1 VALAMLLLQFISSGR
16 YEWLS
21 GRAGIDHTM
30 RFHQLA
36 ARALTVLVLLHPLL
50 FLMPTDAAGWG
61 DVPARAARLFSAPHL
76 ASGVVAWVLLLVLIG
91 LAVTRNRLGLRYE
104 WWRAGHSL
112 AALLVAI
119 GGTHH
124 ALATGFY
131 SGAPWLS
138 RYWWALAAF
147 AIVLWGYLW
156 LVKPFVLMRGAH
168 RVVSNE
174 EIGRGIRE
182 IVLAPAAGRPLRY
195 DAGQFAWA
203 LLGQPP
209 LTVLDHPFS
218 ISSAPESSP
227 EVRLLI
233 KARGDFTGALG
244 GPRAGRAR
252 LSRRA
257 ARQFFLAWSL
267 GSEHRADRGR
277 HRHRAGDR
285 VAAPPVCA
293 PRSSSLERALR
304 RSRRAPARARRRD
317 PRHGRGTRPAASFF
331 VDEPAPGWSGGAG
344 ALTAEAVREAIRGEP
359 AACLAFLCGP
369 TPMMLACARHLRAR
383 ACLPGRSSSSASST
397 TERLALGVQLRAQPS
412 DDALAL
418 RRVRRVVPL
427 QEALQVALARRGRA
441 LREARGELVH
451 GVALSAARLEEFAS
465 SAACARP
472 AWRASVRRCET
483 GTVVRIGG

>member
-1 VALAMLLLQFISSGR
+1 MPLPALIAGYALLALLPVAIAALEGASGSGLVRELAAGTGLVALAMLLLQFVSSGR

-36 ARALTVLVLLHPLL
+36 ARGLTVLMLLHPLL
-50 FLMPTDAAGWG
+50 FLLPLDPDGWREL
-61 DVPARAARLFSAPHL
+61 PARAARLFSAPHL
-76 ASGVVAWVLLLVLIG
+76 LSGVVAWVLLLVLIG
-91 LAVTRNRLGLRYE
+91 LAVLRNRLGLKYE
-104 WWRAGHSL
+104 WWRASHSL
-112 AALLVAI
+112 AALLAAI

-147 AIVLWGYLW
+147 ALALWGYLW

-182 IVLAPAAGRPLRY
+182 IVLAPASGRPLRY

-244 GPRAGRAR
+244 SLAPGARAYLDAPHGN
-252 LSRRA
+252 
-257 ARQFFLAWSL
+257 FSL
-267 GSEHRADRGR
+267 RGR
-277 HRHRAGDR
+277 SGRSIALIAGGIGIAPVIGLLRHLHA
-285 VAAPPVCA
+285 
-293 PRSSSLERALR
+293 
-304 RSRRAPARARRRD
+304 RRD
-317 PRHGRGTRPAASFF
+317 PRPLSVLYGARDERQLVHAEEIRAMAAVLDLRTSFL
-331 VDEPAPGWSGGAG
+331 VDEPSSGWRGGAG

-369 TPMMLACARHLRAR
+369 TPMMLACARHLRDAGMPSR
-383 ACLPGRSSSSASST
+383 QIVF
-397 TERLALGVQLRAQPS
+397 ERFEY
-412 DDALAL
+412 D
-418 RRVRRVVPL
+418 
-427 QEALQVALARRGRA
+427 
-441 LREARGELVH
+441 
-451 GVALSAARLEEFAS
+451 
-465 SAACARP
+465 
-472 AWRASVRRCET
+472 
-483 GTVVRIGG
+483 

>member
-1 VALAMLLLQFISSGR
+1 MPLPALVAAYAILALLPVAIAALEGASGSGLVRELAAGTGLVALAMLLLQFISSGR

-244 GPRAGRAR
+244 GLAPGARAYLDAPHGN
-252 LSRRA
+252 
-257 ARQFFLAWSL
+257 FSL
-267 GSEHRADRGR
+267 RGR
-277 HRHRAGDR
+277 HGASLSLIAGGIGIAPVIGLLRHL
-285 VAAPPVCA
+285 CA
-293 PRSSSLERALR
+293 
-304 RSRRAPARARRRD
+304 RRD
-317 PRHGRGTRPAASFF
+317 PRPVSLLYGARDERQLVHAEEIRAMAAVLDLQASFF
-331 VDEPAPGWSGGAG
+331 VDEPAPGWSGSVG
-344 ALTAEAVREAIRGEP
+344 ALTREAVRRAIRGAP
-359 AACLAFLCGP
+359 ADCLAFLCGP
-369 TPMMLACARHLRAR
+369 TPMMLACARHLRGAGVPSR
-383 ACLPGRSSSSASST
+383 QIVF
-397 TERLALGVQLRAQPS
+397 ERFEY
-412 DDALAL
+412 D
-418 RRVRRVVPL
+418 
-427 QEALQVALARRGRA
+427 
-441 LREARGELVH
+441 
-451 GVALSAARLEEFAS
+451 
-465 SAACARP
+465 
-472 AWRASVRRCET
+472 
-483 GTVVRIGG
+483 